1 MAFDQHILVVM
12 SADIKETTH
21 SKFHALLRDQIRN
34 EFNASHQY
42 IATAVYFANV
52 DLPQLAKHFYAQAVE
67 ERNHA
72 MMIVQYFLDR
82 DITVE
87 LNGVDGAKTVFT
99 DAREPIALALAQE
112 ETVTDQVVNLASTAR
127 EEGDYI
133 GEQFMQWFIKEQIEE
148 VAKMRT
154 LLNVADRAGH
164 NLFDLE
170 LFVAR
175 EMNTDV
181 SVADTGAPQ
190 AAGGSI
196 QG

>member
-1 MAFDQHILVVM
+1 MTMASDQHNLVHM
-12 SADIKETTH
+12 SSDIKETAH

-52 DLPQLAKHFYAQAVE
+52 DLLQLAKHFYAQAVE

-112 ETVTDQVVNLASTAR
+112 ETVTEQVVNLASTAR
-127 EEGDYI
+127 EEGDYV
-133 GEQFMQWFIKEQIEE
+133 GEQFMQWFIKEQVEE

-170 LFVAR
+170 EFVAR
-175 EMNTDV
+175 EMNDV
-181 SVADTGAPQ
+181 AVVGTGAPQ
-190 AAGGSI
+190 AAGGSV
-196 QG
+196 

>member
-1 MAFDQHILVVM
+1 MTTASDQHNLVHM
-12 SADIKETTH
+12 SSDIKETAH

-87 LNGVDGAKTVFT
+87 LNEARLHRCTRADCPGAG
-99 DAREPIALALAQE
+99 PG
-112 ETVTDQVVNLASTAR
+112 
-127 EEGDYI
+127 GD
-133 GEQFMQWFIKEQIEE
+133 
-148 VAKMRT
+148 RH
-154 LLNVADRAGH
+154 RAGRQS
-164 NLFDLE
+164 
-170 LFVAR
+170 R
-175 EMNTDV
+175 EHR
-181 SVADTGAPQ
+181 A
-190 AAGGSI
+190 
-196 QG
+196 